1 MVLPHIIIS
10 PHQRQEFRQT
20 NQLTPSQAFTEIYIL
35 ISTARL
41 SQRHIYFR
49 QQLSF
54 HIDIYTFSQ
63 QLGFHRDILYI
74 LFSITEIYSIYFSQQ
89 LRGLTDILI
98 NQSSSFSNPRNFSYF
113 DKIEKSPVFC
123 YKKLCKYIVKSQ
135 N

>member
-35 ISTARL
+35 FSTARL

-54 HIDIYTFSQ
+54 HIDIYNFLNSQ
-63 QLGFHRDILYI
+63 DF
-74 LFSITEIYSIYFSQQ
+74 TEIYYIYFSRSQRYIYFSQQ

-98 NQSSSFSNPRNFSYF
+98 NQSLSFSNPRNFSYF